1 MNRPQPP
8 RGYKRLGGGDEGER
22 QGDKSQF
29 RACGYDRRSDE
40 TEAILTPEAR
50 FCLGLTVVG
59 IALFGV
65 VMGLVAAQL
74 HEVLR

>member
-1 MNRPQPP
+1 
-8 RGYKRLGGGDEGER
+8 
-22 QGDKSQF
+22 
-29 RACGYDRRSDE
+29 
-40 TEAILTPEAR
+40 LTPEAR
-50 FCLGLTVVG
+50 FCLGLTVIG

>member
-1 MNRPQPP
+1 MKAN
-8 RGYKRLGGGDEGER
+8 G
-22 QGDKSQF
+22 
-29 RACGYDRRSDE
+29 CGYDRRSDE

-50 FCLGLTVVG
+50 FCLGLTVIG